1 MTAFGSSFSLLYSWM
16 DVLSTVVQEEV
27 MLLPISDRTGT
38 ADKEDPSMRLTISPL
53 DLVLT
58 NHRFLHSC
66 VTGDDEKRVFVGGEI
81 PYRSLRL
88 NFVGR
93 GFFSFLPYMTSIL
106 HNTPHTPLALPLT
119 HSPHKLKSNY
129 LSFIFLGALL
139 NTMNAS
145 RATLLRPK
153 SLPNKGASLTGSS
166 PHKQSKNNFFVG
178 STTTPT
184 VSSLHNN
191 RSSSSPTSI
200 TFTKPSARAI
210 QQILGNIGAP
220 HRASLHTI
228 ESCMLSYH
236 RDNEENSKCGAEFT
250 ADDVIELMAQI
261 RSI

>member
-16 DVLSTVVQEEV
+16 DVLSTVVKEEE
-27 MLLPISDRTGT
+27 MLLPISDLTGT

-53 DLVLT
+53 DRLFVSS
-58 NHRFLHSC
+58 FLHIHSC
-66 VTGDDEKRVFVGGEI
+66 VTGDDESEC
-81 PYRSLRL
+81 SLRWWGDTAPALLTLLAEDSSLFYHDVVL
-88 NFVGR
+88 N
-93 GFFSFLPYMTSIL
+93 
-106 HNTPHTPLALPLT
+106 NTPHTTPSSVNSFP
-119 HSPHKLKSNY
+119 KLKSN
-129 LSFIFLGALL
+129 LSLIFLGALF

-153 SLPNKGASLTGSS
+153 SLPNK
-166 PHKQSKNNFFVG
+166 PHKQSKNNIIVG

-191 RSSSSPTSI
+191 RSLSSPTSI

-236 RDNEENSKCGAEFT
+236 HDNEENSKCGAEFT

>member
-1 MTAFGSSFSLLYSWM
+1 
-16 DVLSTVVQEEV
+16 
-27 MLLPISDRTGT
+27 
-38 ADKEDPSMRLTISPL
+38 
-53 DLVLT
+53 
-58 NHRFLHSC
+58 
-66 VTGDDEKRVFVGGEI
+66 
-81 PYRSLRL
+81 
-88 NFVGR
+88 
-93 GFFSFLPYMTSIL
+93 MTSIL
-106 HNTPHTPLALPLT
+106 HNTPHTPPLPLT
-119 HSPHKLKSNY
+119 PSLNSNQTRP
-129 LSFIFLGALL
+129 FIFLGALF

-236 RDNEENSKCGAEFT
+236 HDNEENSKCGAEFT